1 MNWKVFYACATG
13 KHHIDQNIPCQD
25 YSCYEVRDGIFVGV
39 VCDGAGTARESQ
51 VGAEFF
57 ARQVTA
63 LLSEAI
69 ASGDLLGDAPAG
81 YRDCIES
88 VLERVRSRLGD
99 LAASQQHDLRDY
111 ACTLVGCIASR
122 AGGCFFHVGD
132 GFAVHQNM
140 AGGAVLSHPENGE
153 YVNETYFAT
162 DEDWK
167 EHLRLTLLSNM
178 NHGCFI
184 GLMSDG
190 SSSFAIDRLRTGF
203 YKPFIDP
210 VVTFLNT
217 ASEINGNQALQNLL
231 ENEKTF
237 EITSDDKTLL
247 LAFIS

>member
-13 KHHIDQNIPCQD
+13 KYHIDQNIPCQD
-25 YSCYEVRDGIFVGV
+25 YSCYEVKDGVFVGV
-39 VCDGAGTARESQ
+39 VCDGAGTAGESR

-57 ARQVTA
+57 ARQVTS
-63 LLSEAI
+63 LLSGAI
-69 ASGDLLGDAPAG
+69 ASGGLLNETLEG
-81 YRDCIES
+81 YRDCIEP
-88 VLERVRSRLGD
+88 VMETVRSRLAE
-99 LAASQQHDLRDY
+99 LAVLQQHDLRDY

-122 AGGCFFHVGD
+122 SGGCFFHVGD
-132 GFAVHQNM
+132 GFAVHQSM
-140 AGGAVLSHPENGE
+140 AGSTTLSYPENGE

-162 DEDWK
+162 DADWK
-167 EHLRLTLLSNM
+167 DHLRLTLLSKM
-178 NHGCFI
+178 NDGSFI

-217 ASEINGNQALQNLL
+217 ASETNGNQALQNLL

-247 LAFIS
+247 LAFIN